1 MTMAGVT
8 PSNFGTIKE
17 ELTDVVAT
25 TLGVSNSSV
34 DLSLVENTVASRS
47 TSTVIVAT
55 IKSSNANTVD
65 AVKNSIGS
73 GSFKET
79 LNDEISNSETLKA
92 SGVVMNAVS
101 EPKVVMTNIE
111 DDGIGSGK
119 VYINKTLKADP
130 IKTPILILVSSLFL
144 YILYICRISWRL
156 CHIICGKMQLVFTN

>member
-1 MTMAGVT
+1 MAVAGVT
-8 PSNFGTIKE
+8 ESNFDTLKT
-17 ELTDVVAT
+17 ELTDVFAT
-25 TLGVSNSSV
+25 SVGVPSSSV
-34 DLSLVENTVASRS
+34 GLSLMDSTVASRS
-47 TSTVIVAT
+47 TGTVIVAT

-65 AVKNSIGS
+65 AVKSSIGS

-156 CHIICGKMQLVFTN
+156 CHIICGKMQRVLTN

>member
-1 MTMAGVT
+1 MISALSAQPYTVSTRMAVAGVT
-8 PSNFGTIKE
+8 ESNFDTFKT
-17 ELTDVVAT
+17 ELTDVFAT
-25 TLGVSNSSV
+25 SVGVPSSSV
-34 DLSLVENTVASRS
+34 GLSLMDSTVASRS

-65 AVKNSIGS
+65 AVKSSIGS

-119 VYINKTLKADP
+119 VYINQTLKAGP
-130 IKTPILILVSSLFL
+130 I
-144 YILYICRISWRL
+144 
-156 CHIICGKMQLVFTN
+156 